1 MAESGSWSNIRE
13 HGLLS
18 TSALLDLF
26 NITGEERDAI
36 ESHQRRES
44 VMIGDPPL
52 GPVVI
57 RDQIVLNENA
67 LRENLDGMSTTEYF
81 RLLNGKVFF
90 WVRRERLER
99 LLNGKQ
105 YRNRAHDVLTVDT
118 RNLILHHYDGTS
130 LSRIN
135 SGAFFGS
142 GRRGVGTFKR
152 IDDYPFEELK
162 KKQKVDAVVEL
173 AVDYAVKDISALT
186 TKVERWIGGRPVEVV
201 WDRPGP
207 LES

>member
-26 NITGEERDAI
+26 GITGEERDAI

-44 VMIGDPPL
+44 IMIGDPPL

-57 RDQIVLNENA
+57 RDQIVLNEKA
-67 LRENLDGMSTTEYF
+67 LRENLDGMSVTEYF

-118 RNLILHHYDGTS
+118 RNLILHHYNRTS
-130 LSRIN
+130 LSPIN

-162 KKQKVDAVVEL
+162 KKQKDDAVVEL
-173 AVDYAVKDISALT
+173 AVDYAVKDISRLT
-186 TKVERWIGGRPVEVV
+186 VKVERWIGGRPVEVV
-201 WDRPGP
+201 WDRPLR

>member
-1 MAESGSWSNIRE
+1 MAESGSWSNIRKI
-13 HGLLS
+13 GLLS

-26 NITGEERDAI
+26 GITGKERDAI
-36 ESHQRRES
+36 ESHQRRNS
-44 VMIGDPPL
+44 VTIGHPPF

-67 LRENLDGMSTTEYF
+67 LGTILDGMGKSDYF

-99 LLNGKQ
+99 LLNGRQ

-118 RNLILHHYDGTS
+118 RSLIQSHHDHTH

-152 IDDYPFEELK
+152 IEDYPFEELK
-162 KKQKVDAVVEL
+162 KKQKDDAVVEL
-173 AVDYAVKDISALT
+173 AIDYAIKDISEFT
-186 TKVERWIGGRPVEVV
+186 IKVEKWIGGKPVEPI
-201 WDRPGP
+201 WD
-207 LES
+207 SVH